1 MMADSSILMALTPS
15 RSMRP
20 FPLSALDRSRASSEK
35 ALFANAIGDQFS
47 PDDAHVMMLVFESE
61 YPSWF
66 AEHENILGDPLLASR
81 DELQAAL
88 SSAPTPFMAGMV
100 YQALAMRIQLAQI
113 TGREEDLW
121 R

>member
-1 MMADSSILMALTPS
+1 MSDSSVLRALTPS

-20 FPLSALDRSRASSEK
+20 FPLSSLDKSKANSEK

-61 YPSWF
+61 YPGWF

-81 DELQAAL
+81 EELQAAL
-88 SSAPTPFMAGMV
+88 SSAPSPFMAGMV
-100 YQALAMRIQLAQI
+100 YQALVMRIQLAQI
-113 TGREEDLW
+113 TGRAEGL
-121 R
+121 